1 LPESDLWVQSFH
13 ALSEE
18 VREHKGTKSYNVIS
32 EEARMAEIH
41 GKATIDPWLFFTGKA
56 AGFMVW
62 FAGVYVMVMAGHLR
76 QASGWGYDLAA
87 MVALVA
93 GGVLVLASSFTLGS
107 SLRVGLPREE
117 TRLRTS
123 GIYRWSRNPMYLGV
137 HLITLAVML
146 FTLKWWTVLPGLF
159 SFYVYHLI
167 VKGEEVFLGERF
179 GEAYSA
185 YRSQTRRYL

>member
-18 VREHKGTKSYNVIS
+18 VREHKGTKSYKVIS

-93 GGVLVLASSFTLGS
+93 GECWFW
-107 SLRVGLPREE
+107 P
-117 TRLRTS
+117 
-123 GIYRWSRNPMYLGV
+123 V
-137 HLITLAVML
+137 HLLWGVPCGSACPGRRRGCAPVEYTGGAAIRCIWA
-146 FTLKWWTVLPGLF
+146 FT
-159 SFYVYHLI
+159 
-167 VKGEEVFLGERF
+167 
-179 GEAYSA
+179 
-185 YRSQTRRYL
+185 